1 MEKERESYIDIFPL
15 RVGNW
20 KAACWGGLFK
30 INNHGIK
37 LAATANECF
46 EKIIF
51 DTEKKTVSVMVNN
64 PLLPPRTPRTVDLSE
79 SPEFFDALREN
90 IETIMTTGDGT
101 YKTVT
106 PNEDRT
112 VFVPIHARQLS
123 E

>member
-20 KAACWGGLFK
+20 KASCWGGVFK
-30 INNHGIK
+30 LNNHGIK
-37 LAATANECF
+37 LVAGASEGF
-46 EKIIF
+46 EQIIF
-51 DTEKKTVSVMVNN
+51 DPEKKTVSVVVNN
-64 PLLPPRTPRTVDLSE
+64 PKLPYLPRTVDLSE